1 MIANRIHI
9 FPYRQTYTRGITM
22 TEKVDFTNFLP
33 EENKVEISQ
42 VKDVSEASNRYLQI
56 ESEILSLENDIKRKK
71 SELQQMND
79 SIVQMMEQRGVKEI
93 KLTSGEAI
101 SYKPFYKASITKDNE
116 TECFGWLE
124 KNNHGELIKNIV
136 SVRFGKGDNDQASKL
151 VEDLEQN
158 GLAPDQKRKVE
169 PMTLNAFVG
178 EQINKGT
185 DLPTDIFNVY
195 MGNKVKIKKGK

>member
-1 MIANRIHI
+1 
-9 FPYRQTYTRGITM
+9 M

-33 EENKVEISQ
+33 EENKVEISE

-178 EQINKGT
+178 EHINKGT

>member
-1 MIANRIHI
+1 
-9 FPYRQTYTRGITM
+9 M

-33 EENKVEISQ
+33 EENKVEISE

-56 ESEILSLENDIKRKK
+56 ESEILSLENDLKRKK

-116 TECFGWLE
+116 AECFGWLE
-124 KNNHGELIKNIV
+124 KNNHDELIKNIV

-185 DLPTDIFNVY
+185 DLPIDIFNVY

>member
-1 MIANRIHI
+1 M
-9 FPYRQTYTRGITM
+9 
-22 TEKVDFTNFLP
+22 
-33 EENKVEISQ
+33 
-42 VKDVSEASNRYLQI
+42 
-56 ESEILSLENDIKRKK
+56 
-71 SELQQMND
+71 
-79 SIVQMMEQRGVKEI
+79 
-93 KLTSGEAI
+93 
-101 SYKPFYKASITKDNE
+101 
-116 TECFGWLE
+116 
-124 KNNHGELIKNIV
+124 
-136 SVRFGKGDNDQASKL
+136 RFGKGDNDQASKL

>member
-1 MIANRIHI
+1 
-9 FPYRQTYTRGITM
+9 M

-33 EENKVEISQ
+33 EENKVEISE

-56 ESEILSLENDIKRKK
+56 ESEILSLENDVKRKK

-124 KNNHGELIKNIV
+124 KNNHDELIKNIV

-185 DLPTDIFNVY
+185 DLSEN
-195 MGNKVKIKKGK
+195 